1 MSVVPLPELYWR
13 EADRLRAMA
22 DAFFYAEA
30 REEFLRIA
38 GQFERLAREARRGAK
53 PTDAKAVAGGAS
65 PLVP

>member
-1 MSVVPLPELYWR
+1 MSVVPLPEIYWR
-13 EADRLRAMA
+13 EADRLRSMA

-38 GQFERLAREARRGAK
+38 AQFERLAREARRSARAGAAK
-53 PTDAKAVAGGAS
+53 PIAGPPS